1 MALSMPVDRVR
12 VQARG
17 LQVGRA
23 LLTVLFLLPFLVG
36 WCAGTART
44 AAVWMWAAVVAG
56 YRQATD
62 QPAVDRGG
70 RT

>member
-1 MALSMPVDRVR
+1 MPVDRVR

-17 LQVGRA
+17 LQAGRV

-36 WCAGTART
+36 WCAGTMRT
-44 AAVWMWAAVVAG
+44 GAVWMWAAMVAG
-56 YRQATD
+56 YRQA
-62 QPAVDRGG
+62 VDRSATGRGG

>member
-1 MALSMPVDRVR
+1 VALSVPVDRVR

-17 LQVGRA
+17 LQVGRG
-23 LLTVLFLLPFLVG
+23 LLTALFLLPFLMG
-36 WCAGTART
+36 WCAGMMRT
-44 AAVWMWAAVVAG
+44 AAVWAWAAMVAG

-62 QPAVDRGG
+62 RPAGRGG